1 MGTVLF
7 SLMTILHV
15 LYCMSVKREIWNLT
29 HAGNHGKL
37 IMVVYSGN
45 MQVAWQH
52 LKDEK
57 KKAIV
62 NNIFIA

>member
-15 LYCMSVKREIWNLT
+15 LYYCLSVKRENWNLT

-45 MQVAWQH
+45 MQVVWQH

-57 KKAIV
+57 KSHC
-62 NNIFIA
+62 